1 MLQHIGCC
9 ESKWARYTHEFIYHR
24 FMFFPPDV
32 SSSPFSVRAVFFFI
46 LLLPLHFCSR
56 ANRKQISSTHRVV
69 IRSMNVCSGVA
80 FAAAAAVVVVVF
92 SFCSFHFLSHS
103 MCVCASMIH
112 ILCNKTACPATYCT
126 YGYQFNLTSGAL
138 SHFTQN
144 NSGKKMISFMNN
156 LGEWTRLYAVEAV
169 WDVVYVYDDR
179 IYERTES
186 RQHICTHLCRI

>member
-32 SSSPFSVRAVFFFI
+32 PSSPFSVRAVFFYSAASFTFLLASKSKTDFI
-46 LLLPLHFCSR
+46 DTSCCDSIDECVLECSLCCCFGCR
-56 ANRKQISSTHRVV
+56 CCRRHR
-69 IRSMNVCSGVA
+69 R
-80 FAAAAAVVVVVF
+80 FF

-144 NSGKKMISFMNN
+144 NSGKKWFHSWI
-156 LGEWTRLYAVEAV
+156 
-169 WDVVYVYDDR
+169 
-179 IYERTES
+179 I
-186 RQHICTHLCRI
+186 

>member
-1 MLQHIGCC
+1 MSPLYSRVHL
-9 ESKWARYTHEFIYHR
+9 
-24 FMFFPPDV
+24 
-32 SSSPFSVRAVFFFI
+32 SPFHVFSSRCFFLSILSTCCFFFI

-156 LGEWTRLYAVEAV
+156 LGE
-169 WDVVYVYDDR
+169 
-179 IYERTES
+179 
-186 RQHICTHLCRI
+186 